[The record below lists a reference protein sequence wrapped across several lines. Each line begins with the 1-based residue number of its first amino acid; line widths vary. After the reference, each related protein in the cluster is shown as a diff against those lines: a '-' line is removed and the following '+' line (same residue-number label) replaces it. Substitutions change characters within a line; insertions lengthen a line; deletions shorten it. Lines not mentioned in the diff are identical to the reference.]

1 MRIVEAAVAIAPRWS
16 VRASEISV
24 LVARTPFWFVA
35 RFPFT
40 PSFAAIAMPFVRLVA
55 SRNKLRLRFIGF
67 TVAKPMPRQPIA
79 ILFEHAVVVLR
90 ALAVRF
96 VRPIFARAPRWLR
109 L

>member
-1 MRIVEAAVAIAPRWS
+1 
-16 VRASEISV
+16 
-24 LVARTPFWFVA
+24 
-35 RFPFT
+35 
-40 PSFAAIAMPFVRLVA
+40 
-55 SRNKLRLRFIGF
+55 LRLRFIGF

-109 L
+109 LAPRFAIAKFFPAPTHGTIGRPFFGVG